1 MGKSELQNKKFIG
14 NQSSHELNNGSR
26 VAVIGGG
33 PAGTFFSIFLLDMAE
48 RAGLDISIDIYEP
61 RDFLNPGPAGCN
73 MCAGIVSE
81 TLVQMLAAEGINLPG
96 SVVQR
101 GIDSYTLHMDV
112 GSVRINT
119 PLNEKRIAAVYRG
132 AGPRDLKE
140 FKYVGLDNH
149 LLNLA
154 LERGAALINERVNK
168 VTLVD
173 SYPLVTT
180 RNSEGQIYDLVTV
193 TTGVNSPALKMF
205 ENLDIGYTPP
215 ETTKTYLREYYLGHE
230 LVTETLGN
238 AIQIFLLDIPRLK
251 FGMIIP
257 KGDYITVGLL
267 GEEIDAELVQSFL
280 DSPEVKKSLPP
291 SLVAKNFSCHC
302 SPRMNTLGAKQ
313 PYGDRFVFIGDAAAA
328 RLLKDGIGSAYR
340 TAKIAASTAIF
351 HGVSA
356 HDFATYYLPACEKV
370 EYDNDIGRLIFWG
383 AAKIQ
388 KLRFARR
395 GMLRM
400 IINEQYKP
408 GTVLRMSTVQWDMY
422 TGSSSYKEI
431 FMRMINPAFLLRLSW
446 DMLSAIFTK
455 DPDPPQI
462 TRSTAEE
469 KETTGIERSN
479 LGMLYQPGETII
491 KQGETGDSMLVI
503 QDGQVALMREQDG
516 EEVFLGVRSS
526 GEVLGENAIFEKE
539 VHTATVRALSE
550 VRVVTIDKDN
560 FNLRIHEDPSLGYRL
575 FNLSSRRI
583 RELSQQVT
591 MLNQEIDRLTQ
602 TSSD

>member
-14 NQSSHELNNGSR
+14 NQSSLKLNDGSR

-280 DSPEVKKSLPP
+280 DSPEVQKCLPP
-291 SLVAKNFSCHC
+291 SLVANNFSCHC
-302 SPRMNTLGAKQ
+302 SPRMNTLAAKQ

-431 FMRMINPAFLLRLSW
+431 FMHMINPAFLLRLSW

-591 MLNQEIDRLTQ
+591 MLNQESDRLTQ
-602 TSSD
+602 SSSD

>member
-1 MGKSELQNKKFIG
+1 MGKTDQALKMMPG
-14 NQSSHELNNGSR
+14 NQSSHKLNNGSR

-33 PAGTFFSIFLLDMAE
+33 PAGTFFTIFLLDMAE
-48 RAGLDISIDIYEP
+48 RVGLDISVDIYEP

-81 TLVQMLAAEGINLPG
+81 TLVQMLAAEGIILPG
-96 SVVQR
+96 TVVQR

-112 GSVRINT
+112 GSVQINT

-154 LERGAALINERVNK
+154 LERGAALINERVTK

-173 SYPLVTT
+173 GYPLVTT
-180 RNSEGQIYDLVTV
+180 RTSEGQTYDLVTV

-215 ETTKTYLREYYLGHE
+215 ETTKTYLREYYLGRE
-230 LVTETLGN
+230 MVTKTLGN

-257 KGDYITVGLL
+257 KGDYMTVGLL
-267 GEEIDAELVQSFL
+267 GKDIDTELVQSFL
-280 DSPEVKKSLPP
+280 DSPEVQKCLPP
-291 SLVAKNFSCHC
+291 SIVGNNFSCHC
-302 SPRMNTLGAKQ
+302 SPRMNTLAAKQ

-356 HDFATYYLPACEKV
+356 HDFATYYLPVCEKV

-408 GTVLRMSTVQWDMY
+408 GSPQRMSTVQWDMY

-455 DPDPPQI
+455 DPDPPNSQPKE
-462 TRSTAEE
+462 EE

-491 KQGETGDSMLVI
+491 KQGEIGDSMLVI
-503 QDGQVALMREQDG
+503 QDGQVVLMREQDG

-550 VRVVTIDKDN
+550 VRVVTIDKNN

-583 RELSQQVT
+583 RELSEQVT